1 MTEALTITG
10 AEIVDLLADKGFRR
24 TRSRRVLADMIA
36 AKQGRHFSATELE
49 HELAAAAPDV
59 GRATLFRMLATLEQQ
74 GVLGQVHL
82 QSGEHGYIVCGDP
95 RMHHHH
101 AVCTR
106 CGVVVPVG
114 ACGVDARLRAAERET
129 NFQMTGHRL
138 EYFGVCPSC
147 QTR

>member
-1 MTEALTITG
+1 MTEEPSMTG
-10 AEIVDLLADKGFRR
+10 EEIVGLLTEKGFRR

-36 AKQGRHFSATELE
+36 AKQGRHFSAAELE

-82 QSGEHGYIVCGDP
+82 ESGEHGYIVCGDP
-95 RMHHHH
+95 RAHHHH
-101 AVCTR
+101 AVCTK

-114 ACGVDARLRAAERET
+114 ACGVDARIKAAERET
-129 NFQMTGHRL
+129 SFQLTGHRL

-147 QTR
+147 QGR